1 MLRTR
6 QHMPHKK
13 IKFTPEE
20 DELLKSVILRFGT
33 SNWVTIASLIPGRN
47 VKQCKE
53 RWENH
58 LVKTIEERNWEED
71 EDRLLVEKY
80 KLFGKHWS
88 KIMPFFRERTCPQI
102 KRRIEFL
109 IKKNNELNIVK
120 TEIQNPVSPPI
131 NEPKISNDPIY
142 ITVPQDIEE
151 EPVTVQEVKK
161 PSPLFEILSSL
172 GFELNSDQ
180 DEEWEKEFAATL
192 DLSF

>member
-58 LVKTIEERNWEED
+58 LAKTIEERAWECEED
-71 EDRLLVEKY
+71 NLLIEKY
-80 KLFGKHWS
+80 KIYGKHWS
-88 KIMPFFRERTCPQI
+88 KIMPFLRERTSQQI
-102 KRRIEFL
+102 KRRVEFL
-109 IKKNNELNIVK
+109 LRGNHQVNNVKK
-120 TEIQNPVSPPI
+120 EIPKPITPPKP
-131 NEPKISNDPIY
+131 EISNDPIF
-142 ITVPQDIEE
+142 ITVPQDIIE
-151 EPVTVQEVKK
+151 EPVIVHEVKK